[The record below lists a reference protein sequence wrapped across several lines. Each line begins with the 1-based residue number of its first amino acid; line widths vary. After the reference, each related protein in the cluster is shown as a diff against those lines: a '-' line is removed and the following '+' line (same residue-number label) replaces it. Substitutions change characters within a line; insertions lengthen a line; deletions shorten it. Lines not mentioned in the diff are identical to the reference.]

1 MTTVEFER
9 KWTAVPGGI
18 LEGDVRRFEVA
29 RVTAAVR
36 QRVAEGMPIERAKE
50 RTLADEPYRDALSV
64 AVDPFADD
72 GEDIVADFRS
82 IDAA

>member
-9 KWTAVPGGI
+9 KWTAEPGGI
-18 LEGDVRRFEVA
+18 LAGDPRRFEVA

-36 QRVAEGMPIERAKE
+36 QRVSEGMPIERAKE
-50 RTLADEPYRDALSV
+50 RTLEDAPYRDALGV
-64 AVDPFADD
+64 AVDPFGDD
-72 GEDIVADFRS
+72 QEDIVADFRS